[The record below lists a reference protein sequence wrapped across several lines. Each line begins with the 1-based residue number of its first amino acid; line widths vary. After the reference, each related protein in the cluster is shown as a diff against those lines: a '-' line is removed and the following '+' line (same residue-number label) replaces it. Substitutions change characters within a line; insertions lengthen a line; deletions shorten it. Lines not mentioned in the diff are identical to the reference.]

1 MSETKQG
8 TRLDYYRQ
16 VDTVSLGCNNGN
28 TNNDNDNN
36 NNNNNDNN
44 NNDNN
49 NNDKV
54 GLLSGSSIR

>member
-28 TNNDNDNN
+28 TNDDNDNN
-36 NNNNNDNN
+36 T
-44 NNDNN
+44 NN

>member
-28 TNNDNDNN
+28 NDND
-36 NNNNNDNN
+36 DY
-44 NNDNN
+44 

>member
-8 TRLDYYRQ
+8 TRVDYYRQ

-28 TNNDNDNN
+28 TNNDN
-36 NNNNNDNN
+36 
-44 NNDNN
+44 N

>member
-16 VDTVSLGCNNGN
+16 VDAVSLGCNNGN
-28 TNNDNDNN
+28 TNNDHDNN
-36 NNNNNDNN
+36 NNNT
-44 NNDNN
+44 DNN

>member
-16 VDTVSLGCNNGN
+16 VDAVSLGCNNGN

-36 NNNNNDNN
+36 NN
-44 NNDNN
+44 
-49 NNDKV
+49 DKV

>member
-36 NNNNNDNN
+36 NNNNND
-44 NNDNN
+44 
-49 NNDKV
+49 KV